1 MGEIAA
7 QIADSAEVRDVVAG
21 LEQQYDA
28 FHRPGTPGSDE
39 TALPLA
45 EERDLPT
52 GEELGAEFERFLA
65 GLDRRDDE

>member
-1 MGEIAA
+1 MMDGSP
-7 QIADSAEVRDVVAG
+7 DSGEVREVVSG

-28 FHRPGTPGSDE
+28 FHRAGTGEGGD
-39 TALPLA
+39 ALPLA

-65 GLDRRDDE
+65 ERDRTEE